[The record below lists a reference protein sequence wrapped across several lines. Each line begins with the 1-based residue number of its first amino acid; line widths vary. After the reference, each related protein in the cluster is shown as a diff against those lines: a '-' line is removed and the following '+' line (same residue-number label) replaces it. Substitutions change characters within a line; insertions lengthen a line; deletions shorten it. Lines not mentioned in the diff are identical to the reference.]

1 MFNAA
6 NLLTQSSLMEDWV
19 GLRFFV
25 CFVLKMAQN
34 LFCFITFRFLALAAL
49 SAYICSRGLKIL
61 GFWVFQ

>member
-6 NLLTQSSLMEDWV
+6 SFLTQSSLMEYWV

-25 CFVLKMAQN
+25 CFVLYIAQN
-34 LFCFITFRFLALAAL
+34 LFCFVIFRFLSLVAL